1 MAKGILEGMAEELYQ
16 MYRTMDVT
24 RNGIIGSG
32 NGIRKNVKVVEVME
46 DYFGEKLKIPVHK
59 EEAAYGAALFGL
71 VACGKFRNGAE
82 AQKLINYE
90 N

>member
-1 MAKGILEGMAEELYQ
+1 MTKVYYRMIEELYQ
-16 MYRTMDVT
+16 MYQAMNVI

-32 NGIRKNVKVVEVME
+32 NGIRKNAKLVKVIEE
-46 DYFGEKLKIPVHK
+46 YFGKKLKIPAHK

-71 VACGKFRNGAE
+71 VACGKFRNGVE
-82 AQKLINYE
+82 VQRLISYE